1 MPPLNLFAKV
11 EEEHAR
17 ARRGRLEDLAVTAHS
32 PAGFRLLLRLLRH
45 GGVCRAIG
53 TDAVAVA
60 RHNDAALLLAD
71 IFHAAPETGLA
82 LVAARFAMPTVRE
95 SLKGD
100 STHG

>member
-1 MPPLNLFAKV
+1 MPPLNLFAQV

-17 ARRGRLEDLAVTAHS
+17 ARRRRLEDIAMTARS

-53 TDAVAVA
+53 TDAASVA

-82 LVAARFAMPTVRE
+82 LVSALFDIPVTT
-95 SLKGD
+95 GD
-100 STHG
+100 TTHG